1 MRHDKDNQW
10 LDPLLDRQVRWEPAE
25 FDFDQWARRYPEEAL
40 MLERGFEGS
49 SRNRKTLTQPI
60 WRCIMQSK
68 VTRYSAAAVVAL
80 AAGLVLLNPLG
91 QSRQGLL
98 LAAQE
103 RIARVDTMVLR
114 GQKVFSSAEDPNLSV
129 ALDVVKYISRQY
141 GYAEQGYLNGAML
154 YRVVMNM
161 PDRQGLIA
169 FAPWKK
175 KCLKYPYTEGQIKLT
190 ERLAPAGIVDL
201 LLQTDHKDLGPGK
214 INGADVEGFEL
225 HDIGDLKDVLPRSI
239 FDIQQGRV
247 TAWVSTSEHLP
258 IQLEGYFRIGK
269 TMATFFMD
277 LNLHETT
284 SLESYN
290 VALDPGLFSTEIP
303 EGYSEFKLTDI
314 IPGQA
319 GLANPAS
326 GG

>member
-1 MRHDKDNQW
+1 
-10 LDPLLDRQVRWEPAE
+10 
-25 FDFDQWARRYPEEAL
+25 
-40 MLERGFEGS
+40 
-49 SRNRKTLTQPI
+49 
-60 WRCIMQSK
+60 
-68 VTRYSAAAVVAL
+68 
-80 AAGLVLLNPLG
+80 
-91 QSRQGLL
+91 
-98 LAAQE
+98 
-103 RIARVDTMVLR
+103 MVLR
-114 GQKVFSSAEDPNLSV
+114 GLKVFTSVEDPNLSISLTV
-129 ALDVVKYISRQY
+129 TKYFSRQH
-141 GYAEQGYLNGAML
+141 GYMEQGSINDNVF

-161 PDRQGLIA
+161 PEKQCLIDLA
-169 FAPWKK
+169 TLHK
-175 KCLKYPYTEGQIKLT
+175 KCLRFPCTEGQIRLMEGLT
-190 ERLAPAGIVDL
+190 PTGIVGL
-201 LLQTDHKDLGPGK
+201 LLQTDPRELGPGK
-214 INGADVEGFEL
+214 INGVDVEGFEL